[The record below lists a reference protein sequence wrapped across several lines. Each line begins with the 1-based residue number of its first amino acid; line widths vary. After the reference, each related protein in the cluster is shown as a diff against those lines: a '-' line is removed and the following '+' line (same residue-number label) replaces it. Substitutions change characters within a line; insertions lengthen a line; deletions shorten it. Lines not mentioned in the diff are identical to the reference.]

1 MSCDGLGVRGWK
13 VGKMDGIEK
22 VNCGKGFT
30 ESRRQFLRTGAVAGL
45 GLSGLPVCE
54 AIGTE
59 NKKAEKD
66 ESMKKG
72 QKTIYKVEFKVLDKN
87 DHIDIG
93 DRGEQIIETAYNL
106 GYDLEKKHGGCCR
119 CTVAALQKA
128 IDFIPEDKGLFRAA
142 GCLDG
147 GATPKEVQNCGAFT
161 GLGMVIGWTCG
172 RENFQKNKLSH
183 NLIRKVYK
191 RFEKEYGSVLCRDVK
206 KKAKRDCPEVVGRAV
221 MWTAEVLLRQFTNY
235 K

>member
-59 NKKAEKD
+59 NKKSEKD

-87 DHIDIG
+87 DHIDIRDKG
-93 DRGEQIIETAYNL
+93 KQIIETAYNI

>member
-1 MSCDGLGVRGWK
+1 MDDIEEVNRGK
-13 VGKMDGIEK
+13 ALI
-22 VNCGKGFT
+22 
-30 ESRRQFLRTGAVAGL
+30 ESRRQFLRTGTVAGL
-45 GLSGLPVCE
+45 GLSGLPVSK

-59 NKKAEKD
+59 NKKAEKGD
-66 ESMKKG
+66 PMKKG
-72 QKTIYKVEFKVLDKN
+72 QKTIYKVEFKVLNKD

-93 DRGEQIIETAYNL
+93 DKGKQIIETAYNT
-106 GYDLEKKHGGCCR
+106 GYDLEKKHSGCCR

-128 IDFIPEDKGLFRAA
+128 IEFIQEDKGLFRAA

-172 RENFQKNKLSH
+172 REGFQKNKLAH
-183 NLIRKVYK
+183 KLIRKVYK
-191 RFEKEYGSVLCRDVK
+191 QFEKEYGSVLCRDVK
-206 KKAKRDCPEVVGRAV
+206 KKAKSDCPVVVANAV
-221 MWTAEVLLRQFTNY
+221 KWTTEVLLRQFTNY

>member
-1 MSCDGLGVRGWK
+1 MP
-13 VGKMDGIEK
+13 
-22 VNCGKGFT
+22 
-30 ESRRQFLRTGAVAGL
+30 ES
-45 GLSGLPVCE
+45 E

-59 NKKAEKD
+59 NKKAEKG

-87 DHIDIG
+87 DKFDIG
-93 DRGEQIIETAYNL
+93 GRSEQIIETAYKS

-128 IDFIPEDKGLFRAA
+128 IEFIPEDMGLFRAA

-147 GATPKEVQNCGAFT
+147 GATPKEVQSCGAFT
-161 GLGMVIGWTCG
+161 GLGMVIGWACG
-172 RENFQKNKLSH
+172 RENFQKNKLAH

-191 RFEKEYGSVLCRDVK
+191 QFKKEYGSVLCKDVK
-206 KKAKRDCPEVVGRAV
+206 KKAKSDCKVVVANAV
-221 MWTAEVLLRQFTNY
+221 KWTTEVLLRQFTNY

>member
-1 MSCDGLGVRGWK
+1 
-13 VGKMDGIEK
+13 MDNIEK
-22 VNCGKGFT
+22 MTCGKGFI
-30 ESRRQFLRTGAVAGL
+30 EIRRQFLRTGIVVGL
-45 GLSGLPVCE
+45 GLSGLPALE

-59 NKKAEKD
+59 NKKAEKG

-72 QKTIYKVEFKVLDKN
+72 QKTIYEVEFKVLNKN

-93 DRGEQIIETAYNL
+93 DRGKQIIEAAYNI

-128 IDFIPEDKGLFRAA
+128 IEFIPEDKCLFRAA

-161 GLGMVIGWTCG
+161 GLGMVIGWACG

-191 RFEKEYGSVLCRDVK
+191 QFEKEYGSVLCRDVK
-206 KKAKRDCPEVVGRAV
+206 KKAGSDCPVVVANAV
-221 MWTAEVLLRQFTNY
+221 KWTTEVLLKQFTNY